1 MFKPGVFVFL
11 LFVSFACCQHPD
23 SLVYNEPEVTLIGK
37 LYCGLGKTFCASV
50 ILRQEG
56 VPYPEEFGKV
66 QTRCT
71 SGESLSHTL
80 TFVLNHRYAPNMF
93 KFSNNFYHNCT
104 DSSHTFW
111 YRYPF
116 GKFFIYDKQPPFVYD
131 LDLTNYR
138 TISNRH
144 AFNNTDVADSPLV
157 TSFKINEASG
167 EVLENDAE
175 FRKLIKMG

>member
-1 MFKPGVFVFL
+1 MFKPGVFALL
-11 LFVSFACCQHPD
+11 LFVSFSSCQHPD

-56 VPYPEEFGKV
+56 VP
-66 QTRCT
+66 
-71 SGESLSHTL
+71 
-80 TFVLNHRYAPNMF
+80 
-93 KFSNNFYHNCT
+93 
-104 DSSHTFW
+104 
-111 YRYPF
+111 
-116 GKFFIYDKQPPFVYD
+116 QPPFVYD

-167 EVLENDAE
+167 EVLKNDAE